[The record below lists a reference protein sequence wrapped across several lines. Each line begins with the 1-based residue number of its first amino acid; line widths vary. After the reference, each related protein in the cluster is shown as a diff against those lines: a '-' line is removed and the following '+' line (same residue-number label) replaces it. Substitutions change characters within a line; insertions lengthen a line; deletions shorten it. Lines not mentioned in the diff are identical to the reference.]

1 MTVPYHSTTNMVV
14 PHQMVP
20 YQYGCAFM
28 MAVPDLFSVLF
39 CVPFYGMNKLF
50 CKKMAVPD
58 Q

>member
-28 MAVPDLFSVLF
+28 MAVPDQYVMICFLYFFVSRF
-39 CVPFYGMNKLF
+39 ME
-50 CKKMAVPD
+50 
-58 Q
+58 